1 MSPILF
7 SPCGRFELAFE
18 FSLSIENAWTGF
30 YASLL
35 LYLSSDLSEESI
47 FVGQNAS
54 ESYNS
59 SSISGVAGLIQLLPA
74 SMTKTFDLN
83 VPGYRKLYYPLKAVS
98 GFGPV
103 L

>member
-1 MSPILF
+1 M
-7 SPCGRFELAFE
+7 
-18 FSLSIENAWTGF
+18 
-30 YASLL
+30 
-35 LYLSSDLSEESI
+35 SEESI
-47 FVGQNAS
+47 LVGQNAS

-59 SSISGVAGLIQLLPA
+59 SSIIGVAGLIQLLPA

-83 VPGYRKLYYPLKAVS
+83 VPGCRKLNYPLKAVS